1 MTNDEHEMLV
11 EYSEMTAF
19 DFNSKEYQE
28 VKQDYLECKKA
39 VTGFDWLVKT
49 DVITKD
55 DLGFFEYAETVDE
68 AFNFITAKLE
78 KQMSLKKM

>member
-39 VTGFDWLVKT
+39 VTGFDWLVK
-49 DVITKD
+49 
-55 DLGFFEYAETVDE
+55 
-68 AFNFITAKLE
+68 NFISRFRPA
-78 KQMSLKKM
+78 QV

>member
-28 VKQDYLECKKA
+28 VKKDYLDCKKA
-39 VTGFDWLVKT
+39 VTGFDWFVNQFANRFKP
-49 DVITKD
+49 
-55 DLGFFEYAETVDE
+55 AE
-68 AFNFITAKLE
+68 A
-78 KQMSLKKM
+78 

>member
-1 MTNDEHEMLV
+1 MLFGRKFWEKSV
-11 EYSEMTAF
+11 
-19 DFNSKEYQE
+19 N
-28 VKQDYLECKKA
+28 
-39 VTGFDWLVKT
+39 FDWLVKT

-68 AFNFITAKLE
+68 AFNFITSKLE